1 MAKVASKNTTNK
13 KYVAH
18 RFVPKAH
25 YNMFDWENYLSS
37 QNIEKRVEEVSV
49 KEVKVSAPKDYG
61 SFQKIS
67 PKKHKKV
74 KLQKIKEEK
83 KSQNNKTDST
93 PTVKVE
99 RVNHL
104 QSIGAKL
111 IGITSALVIF
121 SLVGITALV
130 SLMVSKD
137 NRINAEDNNLTINSR
152 TATDTESRLSSIKSS
167 VGIFL
172 DVLDQASASEM
183 LQQQNA
189 EMFFDRYSDIVAI
202 ELPDSDR
209 SFISSK
215 FLAAYE
221 LDEKTVKD
229 YIVSEEGT
237 FEKARIGNTV
247 LINASP
253 VFETPIIAMC
263 YSIFGNNKDSLIFVL
278 YSAENL
284 YESYAS
290 GAINESFFV
299 NDNGEVLI
307 HPDLNYLMEGTDL
320 SNEYIVSAMLSS
332 KLPSQQLT
340 FTENEE
346 AYIGAYKKL
355 SDGSGAI
362 ITVVKDSVIVEGIQA
377 TTRRNIYLTIAI
389 LAFAI
394 LQIYFFAKTLSTPV
408 KTLTKVANEI
418 NKGNFNTSAF
428 DELNDNR
435 KDEIGVLIRSTKNE
449 REILNTFTK
458 MTNRGVTEAIITK
471 QIDFNP
477 HLKDIT
483 IFFSDIRG
491 FTAISDG
498 FKNRFQEKSAG
509 EIINFLNDYM
519 SRMVNCITITGGNVD
534 KFEGDAI
541 MACWGVLRDDNLDF
555 ENLPDSDP
563 TKASLKAEH
572 DEHVVSDAL
581 SAIKATVAMRYSLA
595 VYNKDAQAFTKAH
608 EGEELAQYKPNI
620 RIGSGLNSGRATV
633 GFMGSNDKMEFTSIG
648 DAVNLA
654 SRTESSNKPCG
665 TDILITEDTYNLLKD
680 KYIRCKEN
688 NFEISAEN
696 LANEIIVEIIP
707 VTFEVKGKGK
717 QHFYGVVNMPHFDI
731 EGFFRQADENFV
743 VDEECAK
750 VIGPN
755 GPRTLSQVRAIL
767 GIPEPD
773 FGGVNLDEEE
783 NKIQI
788 QAN

>member
-1 MAKVASKNTTNK
+1 MADVAEKTTNK
-13 KYVAH
+13 KYVAR

-25 YNMFDWENYLSS
+25 YNMYDWEHYMPSKTVENP
-37 QNIEKRVEEVSV
+37 VEEKKSLE
-49 KEVKVSAPKDYG
+49 EVKPSTPKDYG
-61 SFQKIS
+61 SFQKVTPKKQKKVKVEKLKS
-67 PKKHKKV
+67 PKKEAETSV
-74 KLQKIKEEK
+74 KEE
-83 KSQNNKTDST
+83 
-93 PTVKVE
+93 
-99 RVNHL
+99 RINHFH
-104 QSIGAKL
+104 SIGAKL
-111 IGITSALVIF
+111 IGIT
-121 SLVGITALV
+121 TALV
-130 SLMVSKD
+130 MLSLLGITFLVSLLVSKD

-152 TATDTESRLSSIKSS
+152 TATDTETRLSSVKSS
-167 VGIFL
+167 IGIL
-172 DVLDQASASEM
+172 IDILNQSADSEA
-183 LQQQNA
+183 LQKQNTD
-189 EMFFDRYSDIVAI
+189 MFFDRYGDILAV
-202 ELPDSDR
+202 ELPDTDR
-209 SFISSK
+209 CFVSNK
-215 FLAAYE
+215 FLATYE
-221 LDEKTVKD
+221 LERETVEA
-229 YIVSEEGT
+229 YIQSEEAA
-237 FEKARIGNTV
+237 FEKAKKGSTV
-247 LINASP
+247 LLNATP
-253 VFETPIIAMC
+253 IFGTPIISIC
-263 YSIFGNNKDSLIFVL
+263 YSLFGNNQDSLIFVM
-278 YSAENL
+278 YSSEGL

-299 NDNGEVLI
+299 NDKGEVLI
-307 HPDLNYLMEGTDL
+307 HPELDYLMEGTDL
-320 SNEYIVSAMLSS
+320 STNFIVASMLSS
-332 KLPSQQLT
+332 KTPSQQLT
-340 FTENEE
+340 YSQDGED
-346 AYIGAYKKL
+346 YIGAYKKL
-355 SDGSGAI
+355 EDGSGAV
-362 ITVVKDSVIVEGIQA
+362 ITVVKDKIIVEAINA

-389 LAFAI
+389 LSFAI
-394 LQIYFFAKTLSTPV
+394 MLIYFFAKTLSTPIRA
-408 KTLTKVANEI
+408 LTKVANEI

-428 DELNDNR
+428 DELNDKR

-449 REILNTFTK
+449 RQILNTFTK
-458 MTNRGVTEAIITK
+458 MTNRGVTEAIVTK
-471 QIDFNP
+471 RIDFDP

-509 EIINFLNDYM
+509 EIISFLNDYM

-555 ENLPDSDP
+555 EALDDSDP
-563 TKASLKAEH
+563 KKAELKAIH
-572 DEHVVSDAL
+572 DEHVKQDAL

-595 VYNKDAQAFTKAH
+595 VYNKDAEAFTKAH
-608 EGEELAQYKPNI
+608 EGDAYAQYKPHI

-665 TDILITEDTYNLLKD
+665 TDILITQDTYDLLKMD
-680 KYIRCKEN
+680 YIRCEEN
-688 NFEISAEN
+688 NFEISTDN
-696 LANEIIVEIIP
+696 LANEVIVEVIP

-731 EGFFRQADENFV
+731 ETFFKQADESFT

-755 GPRTLSQVRAIL
+755 GPRTLSQVRSIL

-788 QAN
+788 QAQ